1 MLKDYFAK
9 LTTDQERRV
18 MAVEAAL
25 EIAKAS
31 VSAPS
36 SYTGIKTEFD
46 LKKSHQRSM
55 LWLMQSRTL
64 WKPIKRN
71 NDFSI

>member
-1 MLKDYFAK
+1 MLKDYFAR

-36 SYTGIKTEFD
+36 SYTGIKTDFD
-46 LKKSHQRSM
+46 LKKVASEINALADAIQDA
-55 LWLMQSRTL
+55 LET
-64 WKPIKRN
+64 
-71 NDFSI
+71 DDDEE

>member
-1 MLKDYFAK
+1 
-9 LTTDQERRV
+9 

-36 SYTGIKTEFD
+36 SYNGIKTEFD
-46 LKKSHQRSM
+46 LKKVASEINALADAIQDA
-55 LWLMQSRTL
+55 LET
-64 WKPIKRN
+64 
-71 NDFSI
+71 DDDEE

>member
-1 MLKDYFAK
+1 MLKDYFAR

-36 SYTGIKTEFD
+36 SYTDIKTELD
-46 LKKSHQRSM
+46 LKKVASEINALADAIQDA
-55 LWLMQSRTL
+55 LET
-64 WKPIKRN
+64 
-71 NDFSI
+71 DDDEE

>member
-1 MLKDYFAK
+1 MLNNYFAR

-36 SYTGIKTEFD
+36 AYSGLKTEFD
-46 LKKSHQRSM
+46 LQKVASEINALADAIQDA
-55 LWLMQSRTL
+55 LE
-64 WKPIKRN
+64 
-71 NDFSI
+71 NDDNEE

>member
-1 MLKDYFAK
+1 MLKDYFAR
-9 LTTDQERRV
+9 LTSDQERRV

-36 SYTGIKTEFD
+36 AYTGVKTEYD
-46 LKKSHQRSM
+46 LQKVASEINSLADAIQDALES
-55 LWLMQSRTL
+55 
-64 WKPIKRN
+64 
-71 NDFSI
+71 DDDE